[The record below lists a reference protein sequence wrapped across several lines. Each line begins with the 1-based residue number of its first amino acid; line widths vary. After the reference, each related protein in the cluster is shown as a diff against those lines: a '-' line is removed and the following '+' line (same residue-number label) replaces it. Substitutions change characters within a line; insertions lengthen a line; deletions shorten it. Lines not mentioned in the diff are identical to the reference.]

1 MIGPGGERV
10 GEGAG
15 AAADFESLMTRT
27 GEVGEEEGVVEAV
40 VVQAVG
46 IEAREA
52 VEVGA
57 DLFNCRP

>member
-1 MIGPGGERV
+1 VIGPGGERV

-46 IEAREA
+46 IEVREA
-52 VEVGA
+52 VEVA
-57 DLFNCRP
+57 SDLLNRQP